1 MTVMGWGD
9 TDPRPD
15 NPEIDGVTEFSTPSE
30 ILMNVDANTISN
42 EECDASEG
50 VADDGTYFIYNGK
63 IIANMLCARANGK
76 DSCQGDSGGPLVIKG
91 DGGIANVQ
99 VGVVSW
105 GKGCALDPFPGVYA
119 RISHAYEW
127 IQTEVCNGSESA
139 SEAGFDCSSVSTDP
153 PVFSPTNAP
162 TFPPSIDGSDD
173 SNFFDTLIDNIS
185 GLFDGKRA

>member
-76 DSCQGDSGGPLVIKG
+76 DSCQGDSGTFGHQG
-91 DGGIANVQ
+91 RRRHRERA
-99 VGVVSW
+99 SW
-105 GKGCALDPFPGVYA
+105 GCLVG
-119 RISHAYEW
+119 
-127 IQTEVCNGSESA
+127 
-139 SEAGFDCSSVSTDP
+139 
-153 PVFSPTNAP
+153 
-162 TFPPSIDGSDD
+162 
-173 SNFFDTLIDNIS
+173 
-185 GLFDGKRA
+185 

>member
-76 DSCQGDSGGPLVIKG
+76 DSCQGDSGTFGHQG
-91 DGGIANVQ
+91 RRRHRGRA
-99 VGVVSW
+99 SW
-105 GKGCALDPFPGVYA
+105 GCLVG
-119 RISHAYEW
+119 
-127 IQTEVCNGSESA
+127 
-139 SEAGFDCSSVSTDP
+139 
-153 PVFSPTNAP
+153 
-162 TFPPSIDGSDD
+162 
-173 SNFFDTLIDNIS
+173 
-185 GLFDGKRA
+185 